1 MEDKKVDVET
11 FSPPENHFKE
21 VERLRILLGLKIL
34 DTKPEE
40 KFDRYTRIGKAL
52 LGVEHCLISL
62 VDAERQ
68 WFKSDAGNI
77 GCSETSRGV
86 SFCGHAINQQGRI
99 LLVEDASSSQIFK
112 GNPLVV
118 DGPKIRFYL
127 GVKIR
132 DKATSLPL
140 GTLCGISSSPMSPT
154 DEKINSMI
162 ELANCVEA
170 DIANMQYA
178 SCDPLT
184 GLSNRR
190 AFFSFANQLIN
201 IAASAHHCLIFLYF
215 DLNRL
220 KFVNDSYGHE
230 AGDFFIKHFASAL
243 QASVRS
249 GSHCDVPTR
258 LSGDEFAVILIAE
271 NPNGLVRILLERLDV
286 NLSKSSKKF
295 KDTFSINVDITC
307 SAGSSQSMP
316 VYSAD
321 DISIPA
327 LLNQAEAHMRA
338 SKSTLKHNAMSEQE
352 PSPCI
357 QHVTWLDTSS

>member
-1 MEDKKVDVET
+1 MEDKKVDAKT
-11 FSPPENHFKE
+11 FTAPANHHRE
-21 VERLRILLGLKIL
+21 IERLRILRDLKIL
-34 DTKPEE
+34 DTEPEE

-132 DKATSLPL
+132 DKASSLPL
-140 GTLCGISSSPMSPT
+140 GTLCGISSSPMCPT
-154 DEKINSMI
+154 DEKINSMV
-162 ELANCVEA
+162 ELADCVEA

-178 SCDPLT
+178 SCDQLT
-184 GLSNRR
+184 GLSSRR
-190 AFFSFANQLIN
+190 AFFSFASRLNR
-201 IAASAHHCLIFLYF
+201 IAASSLQRLLFLYF

-220 KFVNDSYGHE
+220 KFVNDNFGHE
-230 AGDFFIKHFASAL
+230 AGDFFIKYFASAL

-249 GSHCDVPTR
+249 SSHCDVPTR
-258 LSGDEFAVILIAE
+258 LSGDEFAVVLIAKNTE
-271 NPNGLVRILLERLDV
+271 GLVETILERLEHNLARYSKEFKAKFSV
-286 NLSKSSKKF
+286 NF
-295 KDTFSINVDITC
+295 DITC
-307 SAGSSQSMP
+307 SAGFAQ
-316 VYSAD
+316 
-321 DISIPA
+321 SIPVVGDSDSTITA
-327 LLNQAEAHMRA
+327 LLNEAESRMRA
-338 SKSTLKHNAMSEQE
+338 AKSTLKNRIFEEQK
-352 PSPCI
+352 PSPGLRY
-357 QHVTWLDTSS
+357 HVTWLDIA